1 MSDQESPPP
10 GFAPTGTEL
19 RREALHQVESCVC
32 QDRQNTYGDAEDNFA
47 DIAAIANVMLKSKL
61 AKPLDAKDVAMF
73 SCAIKCARL
82 GTSPEHLDNSI
93 DLAGYAVCMAGL
105 VKKDQICHGV
115 PFAPKAQ

>member
-47 DIAAIANVMLKSKL
+47 DIAAIANEYALQIFL
-61 AKPLDAKDVAMF
+61 ASL
-73 SCAIKCARL
+73 S
-82 GTSPEHLDNSI
+82 
-93 DLAGYAVCMAGL
+93 LA
-105 VKKDQICHGV
+105 Q
-115 PFAPKAQ
+115 